1 MIITVTLNPAIDKT
15 STVDKLKTGK
25 INRVSNVV
33 YDPGGKGIN
42 VSKTILTLGGN
53 SIATGF
59 TGGYF
64 GMMLERDLV
73 DHGIAVN
80 FVHIDQEIRT
90 NTKIIDCDGN
100 ITEFNEPGFTV
111 SEFEKER
118 LINKLVNMAGNDAIF
133 VLSGSLPVG
142 MESSVYAD
150 LTSLLR
156 GKGAKVYA
164 DFEGEA
170 LKCALEAE
178 CVPNLLKPNRNEVL
192 NFYGKD
198 DATEEELIDMGRS
211 FIKKGVEN
219 VIISCGADGAL
230 FFHNDDVY
238 KSPALDVEVR
248 STVGAGDSMMA
259 VFAYYSERGYS
270 FEDAAK
276 MSMAVSAGSITTEGT
291 KPADQEKVSELLKQ
305 VTIEKIR

>member
-15 STVDKLKTGK
+15 STVDKLKMGS
-25 INRVSNVV
+25 INRTSNVV

-53 SIATGF
+53 SVATGF

-80 FVHIDQEIRT
+80 FVHIDHEIRT
-90 NTKIIDCDGN
+90 NTKIVDSEGN

-111 SEFEKER
+111 TEFEKER
-118 LINKLVNMAGNDAIF
+118 LINKLANLASKDAIF

-142 MESSVYAD
+142 IEKSIYAD
-150 LTSLLR
+150 LTALLR

-170 LKCALEAE
+170 LKYALEAE
-178 CVPNLLKPNRNEVL
+178 CVPNLLKPNRTEIL
-192 NFYGKD
+192 KYYGKD
-198 DATEEELIDMGRS
+198 DATEAELIDMGKQ
-211 FIKKGVEN
+211 IIAKGVEI
-219 VIISCGADGAL
+219 VIISCGANGAL
-230 FFHNDDVY
+230 FFHNDKVY

-259 VFAYYSERGYS
+259 VFAYYGERGYS
-270 FEDAAK
+270 FEDAMK

-291 KPADQEKVSELLKQ
+291 RPASAEVVAELLKD
-305 VTIEKIR
+305 VTFEEI